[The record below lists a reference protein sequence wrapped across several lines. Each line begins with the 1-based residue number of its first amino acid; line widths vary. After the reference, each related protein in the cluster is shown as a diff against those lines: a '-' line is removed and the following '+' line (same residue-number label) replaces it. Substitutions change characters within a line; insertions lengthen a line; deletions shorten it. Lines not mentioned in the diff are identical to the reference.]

1 MTSSRPNVVLF
12 ISHDT
17 GRFLS
22 PYGVKTVR
30 TPTFERFAAE
40 GVLFE
45 NAFATAPLCCP
56 SRASC
61 TTGRYPHQNGVNG
74 LTSPLLGG
82 WDFHPDERH
91 AARLFADAGYESVLC
106 GFELESPLWQNL
118 GFSRAISGSG
128 GWYNGGGDLRNHARE
143 IDSFLNERDGARPFF
158 LQIGCHETHLEWTQ
172 FETPPDESLGVATL
186 PWLRDLPDVRREMAE
201 FQGAVARMDQC
212 VGEMLRVLD
221 GRGLAE
227 DTIVVLT
234 TDHGIDFPRAKGTLL
249 DAGIETFLLMRFPR
263 DGWSA
268 GRRVSEMVS
277 NVDVLPTLLDAA
289 GIAMPDN
296 LAGRSFLPLLRGEPF
311 TPRDRVFAEKTY
323 HDTYDPSRAVR
334 TATHKY
340 IRHFEV
346 NIFQDLRLATET
358 RRHYLRDDWR
368 RRHHEELYDLRS
380 DPHERVNLATDPSQ
394 ARLLKSLRSDLLQWM
409 EQTND
414 PLLRGPVPSPHYASL
429 LREFR
434 DSASA

>member
-1 MTSSRPNVVLF
+1 MDRQPNVVLF

-22 PYGVKTVR
+22 PYGVTTVH
-30 TPTFERFAAE
+30 TPNFARFADE
-40 GVLFE
+40 GVLLE
-45 NAFATAPLCCP
+45 NAFATSPLCCP

-106 GFELESPLWQNL
+106 GFEHESPLWQNL
-118 GFSRAISGSG
+118 GFARALSGPG

-143 IDSFLNERDGARPFF
+143 IDAFLRDRDTQRPFF
-158 LQIGCHETHLEWTQ
+158 LQIGCHETHHEWTS
-172 FETPPDESLGVATL
+172 FDTPPDDSLGVASL
-186 PWLRDLPDVRREMAE
+186 PWLHDLPEVRREMAE

-212 VGEMLRVLD
+212 VGDILRVLD
-221 GRGLAE
+221 DRGLR
-227 DTIVVLT
+227 DNTIVVLT

-263 DGWSA
+263 DGWRPGSRA
-268 GRRVSEMVS
+268 RQMVS
-277 NVDVLPTLLDAA
+277 NVDLLPTLLDAA
-289 GIAMPDN
+289 GLPLPAN
-296 LAGRSFLPLLRGEPF
+296 LAGRSFRPLLKAEPF
-311 TPRDRVFAEKTY
+311 VARDRLFAEKTY

-368 RRHHEELYDLRS
+368 RRGDEELYDLAA
-380 DPHERVNLATDPSQ
+380 DPHERVNLAGDPSQ
-394 ARLLKSLRSDLLQWM
+394 ARLLASLRADLLQWM
-409 EQTND
+409 RQTDD
-414 PLLRGPVPSPHYASL
+414 PLLRGPVPSPHYARRL
-429 LREFR
+429 AEFVGQ
-434 DSASA
+434 AG